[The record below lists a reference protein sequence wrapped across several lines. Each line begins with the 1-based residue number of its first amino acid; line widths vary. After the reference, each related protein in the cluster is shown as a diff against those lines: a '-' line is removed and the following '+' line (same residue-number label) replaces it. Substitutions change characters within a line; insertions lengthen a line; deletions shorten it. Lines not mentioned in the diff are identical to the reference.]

1 MNKIVNK
8 IKRGYTYIFYK
19 FYSSL
24 EKYSAPPFWSEWK
37 ASSMLS
43 ILLTILIYSL
53 LILYMIFID
62 RHSEIG
68 GNPYI
73 MVSTVVGLNI
83 MNYIIFLRCDQWKII
98 VKRFDK
104 LSPKKNKIGSWIVLG
119 LVILVILSLILA
131 FYLMSQV
138 DWSLYK

>member
-24 EKYSAPPFWSEWK
+24 EKYSGPPFGSEWK

-73 MVSTVVGLNI
+73 MVSTIVGLNI

-104 LSPKKNKIGSWIVLG
+104 LSPKKIKLDLG
-119 LVILVILSLILA
+119 LS
-131 FYLMSQV
+131 
-138 DWSLYK
+138 